1 MVKTMANTLGLSYI
15 RKLERVRNPV
25 RLFENP
31 NGSLVCQGHLD
42 TLYTITVVA
51 LPAVNEIIDAANEE
65 RLIDAAKRRDSFMLI
80 DEFQNVDELRLWMSG
95 RDPDSP
101 MPEKVRIEIVRH
113 LQEVIRA
120 ANRADSEAFDN
131 LCKQIIERGAKQ

>member
-1 MVKTMANTLGLSYI
+1 MANTLGLNYI
-15 RKLERVRNPV
+15 RKLDRMRNPV
-25 RLFENP
+25 MLFENP

-42 TLYTITVVA
+42 TLYTVTVVA
-51 LPAVNEIIDAANEE
+51 LPTVNEIIDRANEE
-65 RLIDAAKRRDSFMLI
+65 RLIDAAKRKDSLRLI

-95 RDPDSP
+95 RDLDSP
-101 MPEKVRIEIVRH
+101 LPEKVRIEIVRH

-131 LCKQIIERGAKQ
+131 LCKQITERGAKQ